1 MTSINPEKLF
11 VNKKSVGTFLHKQ
24 IKKAH
29 PNIEE
34 EVITTNTRLGNEK
47 YNLISIDPK
56 KRGLQKNKVLRSF
69 A

>member
-34 EVITTNTRLGNEK
+34 EVITTNTRLGN
-47 YNLISIDPK
+47 
-56 KRGLQKNKVLRSF
+56 
-69 A
+69 